1 MSKTKNRVV
10 AGLLAFTLILTGMSG
25 LNGIAMVNAAT
36 EDAEV
41 TSIDATPKEISYKG
55 GEVTLK
61 VNGINLT
68 EDNWGVQ
75 AKAYIVG
82 TDIDKTPA
90 VEVKNVTESSATLV
104 VPMNTF
110 ANDLEYRVVAGVKD
124 GEGIKEQARTTFVI
138 KAKPYKTDT
147 TFFAESAE
155 LIGENQVRI
164 NFENELELYC
174 AEDEAPE
181 FFSVLDA
188 YKKKLD
194 CKAKSVEIAGKS
206 AIVTFESSIPNDAKS
221 VGFDEGIFKLGEKN
235 GKPLL

>member
-90 VEVKNVTESSATLV
+90 VEVKKVTESSATLV
-104 VPMNTF
+104 VPMNTV
-110 ANDLEYRVVAGVKD
+110 ANDLEFLST
-124 GEGIKEQARTTFVI
+124 E
-138 KAKPYKTDT
+138 
-147 TFFAESAE
+147 
-155 LIGENQVRI
+155 
-164 NFENELELYC
+164 
-174 AEDEAPE
+174 
-181 FFSVLDA
+181 
-188 YKKKLD
+188 
-194 CKAKSVEIAGKS
+194 
-206 AIVTFESSIPNDAKS
+206 
-221 VGFDEGIFKLGEKN
+221 
-235 GKPLL
+235 

>member
-110 ANDLEYRVVAGVKD
+110 VNDLEYRVVAGVKD

-138 KAKPYKTDT
+138 KAKPVMK
-147 TFFAESAE
+147 
-155 LIGENQVRI
+155 
-164 NFENELELYC
+164 
-174 AEDEAPE
+174 
-181 FFSVLDA
+181 
-188 YKKKLD
+188 
-194 CKAKSVEIAGKS
+194 
-206 AIVTFESSIPNDAKS
+206 
-221 VGFDEGIFKLGEKN
+221 
-235 GKPLL
+235 